1 VSHAPASVLALAE
14 PILDGA
20 YKTLGISA
28 FGDARDAAN
37 KPYRERGIV

>member
-1 VSHAPASVLALAE
+1 MSHAPASGLALAE

-28 FGDARDAAN
+28 FGDGRDAAN
-37 KPYRERGIV
+37 RPYRERWII